1 MRQEIK
7 EARARRKQALAEYRE
22 KERAKYKSEVII
34 CSMIDFGVEFISW
47 QMANNARYLPE
58 KQRYDGKNIHEVVHK
73 GREHTI
79 YYW

>member
-7 EARARRKQALAEYRE
+7 EARARKKKVIAEYKE
-22 KERAKYKSEVII
+22 KERSKYKSEIII
-34 CSMIDFGVEFISW
+34 CSMADFGVKFINW
-47 QMANNARYLPE
+47 QMANNSRYLPE
-58 KQRYDGKNIHEVVHK
+58 KQRYDHKCIHEIVHN